1 VKQEVG
7 SDRTVKIKVKPDDRY
22 TPICSSCKRP
32 TKQIH
37 SYNRRTIRDL
47 NILDAKTFISVL
59 YRTLKCKLCG
69 YVVEELPLMNPYE
82 RVTKKFA
89 TYVVE
94 LCKIMTIKE
103 VAEHLELDW
112 KTVKELH
119 KRYLQGKFSGEDIGN
134 PRILVIDEI
143 SLKKR
148 HRYLTVIA
156 DWESGKVLGV
166 REERSYKALK
176 AFFDSLPEQ
185 VRTSIEA
192 VAIDMWDPYIKAIKE
207 SCPNAK
213 IVFDRFHAVAAFSR
227 VIDKVRNIEYRKA
240 TKSGKEVI
248 KGTKYLLLKNKENIT
263 KEETPRLRQLLEL
276 NENLAITYILKEY
289 LKKLWEYRYPKCATK
304 AILDWCNIAH
314 ESKVEP
320 LMDFA
325 NTLMRYSYGIINHCE
340 YPIHTS
346 FIEGMNTKINVI
358 KRKAYGFHD
367 IEYFSLVIKE
377 AFT

>member
-1 VKQEVG
+1 MKQEVG

-22 TPICSSCKRP
+22 TPICSSCKKP

-37 SYNRRTIRDL
+37 SYKRRTIRDL
-47 NILDAKTFISVL
+47 NILDAKSFITVL
-59 YRTLKCKLCG
+59 YRTLKCRLCG
-69 YVVEELPLMNPYE
+69 YVVEELPLVNPYE
-82 RVTKKFA
+82 RVTKRFG

-119 KRYLQGKFSGEDIGN
+119 KRYLQVKFSGEDIGK

-156 DWESGKVLGV
+156 DWDSGKVLGV
-166 REERSYKALK
+166 KEERSYKALK

-185 VRTSIEA
+185 LRTSIEA

-207 SCPNAK
+207 SCPDAK
-213 IVFDRFHAVAAFSR
+213 IVFDRFHAVAAFGR
-227 VIDKVRNIEYRKA
+227 VIDKVRNMEYRKA
-240 TKSGKEVI
+240 TQSGKEVI

-263 KEETPRLRQLLEL
+263 KEEIPRLKQLLEL

-289 LKKLWEYRYPKCATK
+289 LKRLWEYRYPKCATK
-304 AILDWCNIAH
+304 AIFDWCSIAH
-314 ESKVEP
+314 QSRLPP

-325 NTLMRYSYGIINHCE
+325 KTLIRYSYGIINHCE